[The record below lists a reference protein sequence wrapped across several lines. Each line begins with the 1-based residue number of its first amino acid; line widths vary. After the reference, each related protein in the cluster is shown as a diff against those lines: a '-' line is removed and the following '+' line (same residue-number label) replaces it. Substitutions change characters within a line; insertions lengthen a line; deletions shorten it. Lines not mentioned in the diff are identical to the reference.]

1 MSKLYVDEMRGNTGT
16 TVTVPSGQTLNVAGN
31 LNATLSGTNTIA
43 TSGKIVGTDVASIY
57 APGTIVQMAGDT
69 YAPNTHLDVTTS
81 DTRPLGTNLEV
92 SLTTQST
99 NNKLYVQIFI
109 PDVYNNATTT
119 RYLNCGFRY
128 STDSF
133 SSSDVQLGEKETIA
147 DHESYHSSGLVL
159 RGLNYFTW
167 CSVPVAGAIK
177 IQPRLQA
184 VTGTMRI
191 MANNTSTRGVCSLIV
206 KEIAG

>member
-1 MSKLYVDEMRGNTGT
+1 MSKIFVDEIVGNTGS
-16 TVTVPSGQTLNVAGN
+16 TVSFPDITVPT
-31 LNATLSGTNTIA
+31 TK
-43 TSGKIVGTDVASIY
+43 KIVGTDTGSIY
-57 APGTIVQMAGDT
+57 APGMIIQMAGDT
-69 YAPNTHLDVTTS
+69 YAPNTHLDITTS

-99 NNKLYVQIFI
+99 NNKLYIQVFI
-109 PDVYNNATTT
+109 PDLYNNNATT
-119 RYLNCGFRY
+119 RALQAGFRY

-133 SSSDVQLGEKETIA
+133 SSSDVQLGDKETIA
-147 DHESYHSSGLVL
+147 DHESYHSSGMVL

-184 VTGTMRI
+184 KNGTFRI
-191 MANNTSTRGVCSLIV
+191 MANNTSAQGVCSMIV
-206 KEIAG
+206 QEIAG